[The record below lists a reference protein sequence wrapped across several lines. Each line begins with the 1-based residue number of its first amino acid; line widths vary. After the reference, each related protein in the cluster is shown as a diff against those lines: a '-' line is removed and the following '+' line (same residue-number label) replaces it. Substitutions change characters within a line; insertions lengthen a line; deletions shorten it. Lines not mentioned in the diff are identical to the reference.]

1 MAAEGNRQGRK
12 RVARLRIKPQA
23 RPSSTITPK
32 NRRQRSRIAS
42 KRRNPGSRAA
52 TNILPRR
59 LLGCLLVD
67 PHIVDFHC
75 EWKNTVVYR
84 ATQIAANGQVEYQ
97 KLRCRKRPLG
107 APHTLVGVSEVH
119 GVVHA
124 KLDLLRR

>member
-59 LLGCLLVD
+59 LLAL
-67 PHIVDFHC
+67 
-75 EWKNTVVYR
+75 
-84 ATQIAANGQVEYQ
+84 VEYEYAAMYFVAQ
-97 KLRCRKRPLG
+97 DTMHRQVGGPGGPSSAPLSA
-107 APHTLVGVSEVH
+107 AP
-119 GVVHA
+119 
-124 KLDLLRR
+124 K